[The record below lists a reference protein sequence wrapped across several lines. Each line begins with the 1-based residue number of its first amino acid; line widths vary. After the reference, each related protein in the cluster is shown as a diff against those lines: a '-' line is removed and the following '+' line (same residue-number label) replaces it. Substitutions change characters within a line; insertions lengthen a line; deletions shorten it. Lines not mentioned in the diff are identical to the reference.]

1 MIILIYQLWIISIYL
16 NLVVHLVHIYLSQ
29 SWVWRP
35 WLAENRAF
43 SCLIQVRGRPNA
55 DIKSKRTGK
64 VVKPDKSEPFLLLR
78 CTEMSKKW
86 WQYTPTWRRRIPH
99 LSAPEF
105 HSFYRG
111 LILEKFHKWRYGQ
124 FCTLSAVNEEE
135 AVRNGFVNQI
145 YKSSHRVR
153 FEWDHHQNLFRILCR
168 FDPSNVPSRLKK
180 YAYKFDCLN

>member
-35 WLAENRAF
+35 WLAEYTAF

-55 DIKSKRTGK
+55 DIKLKRTGN

-78 CTEMSKKW
+78 CTKMSKKW

-111 LILEKFHKWRYGQ
+111 LILEKFQNWRYGQ

-135 AVRNGFVNQI
+135 AVRNGFVKI
-145 YKSSHRVR
+145 YKSSHRFR
-153 FEWDHHQNLFRILCR
+153 FEWDHHQNLFRILWR